1 MNRGIEPAQ
10 KDAMDHSKIL
20 VSSYKQFWLPVS
32 YGKPH
37 VRFGEWEHIEQLVA
51 MLVFSLPHVN
61 QQYNLSSL

>member
-1 MNRGIEPAQ
+1 
-10 KDAMDHSKIL
+10 MDHSKIL